1 MKPITF
7 LLSTIVVIL
16 VLSLPSST
24 YAQDNTTMVDVC
36 ASCRKMSTTR
46 TCSAWV
52 GDDNCFKV
60 RVSECFQMPFRCDS
74 TTYPVMWGQV
84 VRPAGQGY
92 YTFRSFSDS
101 SCTQDAS
108 SAETLNCI
116 TCPQLINGGYITQ
129 NDCGAATTLARS
141 FVGGGGAGALLLVF
155 IIIVAI

>member
-1 MKPITF
+1 MKSYTF
-7 LLSTIVVIL
+7 LFFTLLVIL
-16 VLSLPSST
+16 FVSFPSTS
-24 YAQDNTTMVDVC
+24 YAQDNTTMIEVC
-36 ASCRKMSTTR
+36 ASCRKMSNTR

-60 RVSECFQMPFRCDS
+60 RVSDCFQMPFRCDS

-101 SCTQDAS
+101 SCSQDAS
-108 SAETLNCI
+108 SSATLNCI

-129 NDCGAATTLARS
+129 NDCGAATSLVRS
-141 FVGGGGAGALLLVF
+141 SIGGAVLILAAIA
-155 IIIVAI
+155 IIF